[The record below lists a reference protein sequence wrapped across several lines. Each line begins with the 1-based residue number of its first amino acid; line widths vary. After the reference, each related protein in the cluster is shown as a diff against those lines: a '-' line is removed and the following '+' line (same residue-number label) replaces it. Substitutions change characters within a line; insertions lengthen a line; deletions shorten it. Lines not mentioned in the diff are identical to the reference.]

1 MPYKKVYKEI
11 KKYDNIVIARHVG
24 ADPDALASSIAL
36 KESIKLT
43 FPDKNVFAIGAPANR
58 FSYLGTL
65 DKLPE
70 ELNKELLIVTDTPD
84 KRRIDG
90 ISPSGFKS
98 VIKIDHHPFVEK
110 FGMLELIDDTAS
122 SASQMII
129 ELIFNTKLKLNK
141 SIAEKLYIGVVSDTE
156 RFLHDYTT
164 TKTFD
169 LVSKLIKE
177 TNIDFTKLYLPLYLR
192 PLREYRY
199 LGYLLDNLVVTPN
212 GLGYIKVDV
221 DTLKKY
227 NVDSS
232 SAGNLINYLTNIDE
246 VKVVVTCSIDL
257 GNDCVKCSIRS
268 RKIVINEIASHY
280 NGGGHAL
287 ASGARPKNFSEV
299 DNMLQELDEA
309 CMKSI
314 D

>member
-1 MPYKKVYKEI
+1 MPYKKIYKEI

-43 FPDKNVFAIGAPANR
+43 FPNKNVFVIGAPANR

-65 DKLPE
+65 DKLPDE
-70 ELNKELLIVTDTPD
+70 FNKELLIVTDTPD

-90 ISPSGFKS
+90 ISPNDFKS

-110 FGMLELIDDTAS
+110 FGMIELIDDTAS
-122 SASQMII
+122 SASQLII

-177 TNIDFTKLYLPLYLR
+177 TGIDFTKLYLPLYLR

-246 VKVVVTCSIDL
+246 VKVVATCSIDL

-287 ASGARPKNFSEV
+287 ASGARPKDFNEV

-309 CMKSI
+309 CLETI

>member
-1 MPYKKVYKEI
+1 MPYKKIYKEI

-43 FPDKNVFAIGAPANR
+43 FPNKNVIVVGVTANR
-58 FSYLGTL
+58 FSYLGIL
-65 DKLPE
+65 DRLSE
-70 ELNKELLIVTDTPD
+70 DFNKELLIVTDTPD
-84 KRRIDG
+84 RKRIDG
-90 ISPSGFKS
+90 VDPNDFKS
-98 VIKIDHHPFVEK
+98 VIKIDHHPFVCE
-110 FGMLELIDDTAS
+110 FGQIEWIDDTAS

-129 ELIFNTKLKLNK
+129 ELIFNTKLKLDK

-169 LVSKLIKE
+169 LVSRLIKE
-177 TNIDFTKLYLPLYLR
+177 TNINFTDLYLPLYLR

-212 GLGYIKVDV
+212 GLGYIKIDV
-221 DTLKKY
+221 DTLRKY

-232 SAGNLINYLTNIDE
+232 SAGNLINHLTNIEE
-246 VKVVVTCSIDL
+246 VKVVATCSIDL

-268 RKIVINEIASHY
+268 RNIVINEIASHY

-287 ASGARPKNFSEV
+287 ASGARPKNFDEV
-299 DNMLQELDEA
+299 DKMLKELDEA
-309 CMKSI
+309 CLKSV